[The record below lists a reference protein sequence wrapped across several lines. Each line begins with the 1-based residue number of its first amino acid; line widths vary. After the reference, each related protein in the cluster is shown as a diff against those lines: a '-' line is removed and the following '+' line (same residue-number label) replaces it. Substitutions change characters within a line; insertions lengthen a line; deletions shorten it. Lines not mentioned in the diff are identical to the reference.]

1 MSFSEDCGE
10 FGDRLAKLVDAGV
23 PVVDAAGAL
32 GISRQRCYAILRA
45 TGRPM
50 GPPRSR
56 PTVDPQQLVA
66 VFTATAS
73 VNAAAKSCGVSH
85 SLARRLLVAE
95 GLVGDVR
102 QPVGKPD
109 AKSRFFEL
117 LSTGWSA
124 SRAAREVGV
133 NERTARDWRDG
144 IRRVGKTRVHPD
156 GTVTDYATGTRY
168 TRPVN
173 STMSRRMGEA
183 HAPEV
188 DDRYLSLQDRLA
200 IADGLQAA
208 LTLTVIAAGIGK
220 HTSTVSREVRGRSI
234 GGLYLPYRAHNAAAV
249 DRARPKQSKLVTN
262 QKLRQAVDD
271 GLSLRHSPEQISH
284 RLVKDFPD
292 DESMRVSHETIYQA
306 LYFQARGG
314 LKREV
319 AQALRSGRTRR
330 KPHRAPGARTH
341 RFTDP
346 MIMISERPAEV
357 ADRAVPGHWEGDL
370 IVGELNKTAIATLV
384 ERATR
389 YTLLVHLPDGH
400 DAEAVRDG
408 LIATISTL
416 PAHLRGSLTWDQG
429 AEMARHKQ
437 FSMATDMAVYF
448 CDPAS
453 PWQRGTNEN
462 TNGLLRQ
469 YFPKGTDL
477 SVFGP
482 EDLEHVSQQLNG
494 RPRKTLGWD
503 TPAERLRDL
512 LMTT

>member
-1 MSFSEDCGE
+1 MSFSEDCVRL
-10 FGDRLAKLVDAGV
+10 GDRLAKLVDAGI
-23 PVVDAAGAL
+23 PVGDAAGSL

-45 TGRPM
+45 TGRLM
-50 GPPRSR
+50 GLPRSR
-56 PTVDPQQLVA
+56 PAVDSQQLVA
-66 VFTATAS
+66 VFNATGS
-73 VNAAAKSCGVSH
+73 VNRAAKACGVSH
-85 SLARRLLVAE
+85 ALARRLLVVE
-95 GLVGDVR
+95 GLVSEVP

-117 LSTGWSA
+117 LSAGWSA
-124 SRAAREVGV
+124 RRAAREVGV
-133 NERTARDWRDG
+133 HERTARDWRDG
-144 IRRVGKTRVHPD
+144 IRKVRNTRVCAD
-156 GTVTDYATGTRY
+156 GTVIDYSTGTRY

-173 STMSRRMGEA
+173 TTTSRGRGQA
-183 HAPEV
+183 AAPAV
-188 DDRYLSLQDRLA
+188 SDRYLSLHDRLV
-200 IADGLQAA
+200 IADGLQAG
-208 LTLTVIAAGIGK
+208 LTLTMVAAGIGK
-220 HTSTVSREVRGRSI
+220 HTSTVSREVRGHSVE
-234 GGLYLPYRAHNAAAV
+234 GLYLPYRAHAAAV
-249 DRARPKQSKLVTN
+249 AARARPKQSKLVTN
-262 QKLRQAVDD
+262 QNLRQAVHK
-271 GLSLRHSPEQISH
+271 GLSRRLSPEQISH

-292 DESMRVSHETIYQA
+292 DQGMRVSHETIYQA

-330 KPHRAPGARTH
+330 KPHRSPDQRTH
-341 RFTDP
+341 RFIDP
-346 MIMISERPAEV
+346 MIMISERPAEIE
-357 ADRAVPGHWEGDL
+357 DRAVPGHWEGDL
-370 IVGELNKTAIATLV
+370 IVGEANKTAIATLV

-389 YTLLVHLPDGH
+389 YTMLVHLPESH

-437 FSMATDMAVYF
+437 FTMATDMAVYF

-477 SVFGP
+477 SAFGP
-482 EDLEHVSQQLNG
+482 EDLEHVAQQLNG
-494 RPRKTLGWD
+494 RPRKTLDWD

-512 LMTT
+512 LLTN